1 MIFEKSDPGMIFDG
15 KPLSL
20 GLPSK
25 SLSGQWGQNGEEARQ
40 LRETSGAKVYAISLF
55 TICYAIISITIN
67 PIFHWRRVGK
77 PLFKGSVPH
86 KGRHRATN
94 IRRLAAVDAS
104 PRHASKQFR
113 GLFSGGGDAR
123 DETPHPKAAEPLERT
138 FCQGSIVARHILE

>member
-1 MIFEKSDPGMIFDG
+1 MNFEKSDPGMIFDG

-25 SLSGQWGQNGEEARQ
+25 SLSDQWGQNGAEARQ
-40 LRETSGAKVYAISLF
+40 PRGTPRAQIYVISLF
-55 TICYAIISITIN
+55 TICYAIISIAIHSL
-67 PIFHWRRVGK
+67 FHWRRVGK

-113 GLFSGGGDAR
+113 GLFFWGA
-123 DETPHPKAAEPLERT
+123 TPGTKRPSQSYRT
-138 FCQGSIVARHILE
+138 TEKKCQGSIVARHI